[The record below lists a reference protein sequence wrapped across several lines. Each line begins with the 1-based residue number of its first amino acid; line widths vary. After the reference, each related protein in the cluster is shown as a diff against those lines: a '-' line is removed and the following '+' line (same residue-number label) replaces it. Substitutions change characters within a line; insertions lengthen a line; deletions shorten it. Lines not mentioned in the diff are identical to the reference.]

1 MSKVDLKTSFRTQL
15 RLRWIV
21 ASLAAAAA
29 WLVLSPS
36 LDRRSG
42 LGLDLSQLSPA
53 VISSLEDVPHR
64 FDFVDREDSVALC
77 PGASCPLNDGVS
89 GKVLR
94 YERKVSSNLAT
105 MITTE
110 GWNRTLYMAWAI
122 KVPNFVTHAGDEVA
136 FDFYGIRGRSWR
148 FFVNGQEQASGF
160 GSTELPPIVF
170 KSPSTAGE
178 PMTLGFEVDVGNAL
192 APGIVHIGQVFLSQP
207 ESAAKFRLVYRGLDR
222 AAVLP
227 TATGFTLLGLLAALG
242 CFFTPFFKE
251 ILAFS
256 FCVTIF
262 NLRLLSINNLVPF
275 QSLPGVDFV
284 TFDVVVRSLLF
295 STMWVFWALYFR
307 VKTHLRWIPASV
319 YAVVAGCCYAAGLTG
334 VGLESLVFYVKTID
348 LQQAL
353 VFFGAAFFAFNTWR
367 ATYKSA
373 WARFRTYT
381 AALIFISALIL
392 GVSFVVRAAVNANSM
407 TWETY
412 RIYEPLFFVANHAVR
427 IFILGQGILLALEWA
442 LIVRDRQQVLQRFG
456 QVVDPR
462 MVNDII
468 RGREGTSR
476 KVDNVVALFIDL
488 RSFTKI
494 CDSYSADIV
503 TKTLNDYLGVVT
515 EAVRLRGGVV
525 DKFAGDS
532 VLATWGVPSPGVDD
546 PISAL
551 KAALSMRLAIIEL
564 NERRR
569 STGLF
574 PIQVGIGV
582 QIGEA
587 IFGAV
592 GSGLRVDYTV
602 IGSTVNT
609 AARIQGLTKIYRCD
623 ILVTRQFYESVKD
636 YCLAD
641 NLGPK
646 EIRGLSRPVELLKVI
661 GVSMSPGGNVLIGD
675 KTLEEAVATRK
686 PGLVSQTPPNVVIF
700 DHTKSASDS
709 SSMKSSEDKAA

>member
-1 MSKVDLKTSFRTQL
+1 M
-15 RLRWIV
+15 

-53 VISSLEDVPHR
+53 VISSLEDVAHR
-64 FDFVDREDSVALC
+64 FDFVDRENSVDLC
-77 PGASCPLNDGVS
+77 PGVSCPLNNGES
-89 GKVLR
+89 GKLLR

-122 KVPNFVTHAGDEVA
+122 KVPNFVTQVGDEVA

-148 FFVNGQEQASGF
+148 FFVNGQEQGSGV
-160 GSTELPPIVF
+160 GATELPPIIF
-170 KSPSTAGE
+170 KSPGEAGE
-178 PMTLGFEVDVGNAL
+178 SMTVGFEVDVGHAL

-207 ESAAKFRLVYRGLDR
+207 ESASKFRLVYRGLDQ
-222 AAVLP
+222 AAILP

-262 NLRLLSINNLVPF
+262 NLRLLSVNNLVPF

-295 STMWVFWALYFR
+295 SAMWVFWALYFR
-307 VKTHLRWIPASV
+307 VKSHLKWIPVSFYV
-319 YAVVAGCCYAAGLTG
+319 GVAGCCYAAGLTG
-334 VGLESLVFYVKTID
+334 VGLEALVVYVRTID
-348 LQQAL
+348 LQQAF
-353 VFFGAAFFAFNTWR
+353 VFFGAAFFAFSTWK
-367 ATYKSA
+367 ATYKYS
-373 WARFRTYT
+373 WARFRSYT
-381 AALIFISALIL
+381 AALIFVCALIL

-412 RIYEPLFFVANHAVR
+412 RVYEPFFFAANHAVR

-456 QVVDPR
+456 RVVDPR

-468 RGREGTSR
+468 RGSEGASR

-494 CDSYSADIV
+494 CDLYPADVV

-515 EAVRLRGGVV
+515 EAVRMRGGVV
-525 DKFAGDS
+525 DKIAGDS
-532 VLATWGVPSPGVDD
+532 VLATWGVPSPGADD
-546 PISAL
+546 PVNAL
-551 KAALSMRLAIIEL
+551 KVALSMRLAIIEL
-564 NERRR
+564 NDRRM

-574 PIQVGIGV
+574 PIQVGIGIH
-582 QIGEA
+582 IGEA

-602 IGSTVNT
+602 IGSTVNI
-609 AARIQGLTKIYRCD
+609 AARIQGLTKSYGCD
-623 ILVTRQFYESVKD
+623 ILITRQFYENVKD
-636 YCLAD
+636 SCLAD
-641 NLGPK
+641 NLGPN

-661 GVSMSPGGNVLIGD
+661 GVSMSPGGNILIGD
-675 KTLEEAVATRK
+675 KTLEEAVASRK
-686 PGLVSQTPPNVVIF
+686 PGVVSQTPPNVVIF
-700 DHTKSASDS
+700 DHTKTPAAPESIEN
-709 SSMKSSEDKAA
+709 SEDKAA